1 MALDPLERTRKRLKG
16 LTFRTPTVLVPLFR
30 EVQLDSL
37 ILPDETECLHKPFRP
52 VSSMPEQ
59 SLKNYLKV
67 PGQPRE
73 EFFK

>member
-1 MALDPLERTRKRLKG
+1 MAIDTLERTRKRLKG
-16 LTFRTPTVLVPLFR
+16 LTFRTPTVLVLLFR

-37 ILPDETECLHKPFRP
+37 ILPDETECLHKPFCP

>member
-1 MALDPLERTRKRLKG
+1 MAIDPLERTRKCFKG
-16 LTFRTPTVLVPLFR
+16 LTFRTSTVLVPLFR

-37 ILPDETECLHKPFRP
+37 ILPDETECLHKPFCP

-67 PGQPRE
+67 PGQPRK

>member
-1 MALDPLERTRKRLKG
+1 MAIDPLERTRKCFKG
-16 LTFRTPTVLVPLFR
+16 LTFLTSTVLVPLFR

-37 ILPDETECLHKPFRP
+37 ILPDETECLHKPFCP